1 MTSTWSDQVAAGPA
15 TLLEIREVS
24 MAYGDSA
31 EPVLQNV
38 ELTLNEGERC
48 MLLGPSGCG
57 KSTLLRA
64 VGGFHAPSS
73 GRILV
78 GGTEVAGPGPDR
90 AFVFQEFDQL
100 LPWKRVLANVA
111 YPLTIN
117 GLRKAE
123 ALERARRYLSMM
135 GLDAATEKYPH
146 QLSGGMKQRVAI
158 ARAMALEPK
167 VLLMDE
173 PFGALDAQTRARL
186 QEQFRDV
193 TSELGT
199 TVIFVTHS
207 IHEAAFL
214 GDTVIV
220 LGHRPARIIGRIP
233 VERGADG
240 RNERQQE
247 VEAQLNALLT
257 DAHATDPHDEGDD
270 Q

>member
-1 MTSTWSDQVAAGPA
+1 
-15 TLLEIREVS
+15 
-24 MAYGDSA
+24 MAYGESA
-31 EPVLQNV
+31 EPVLRDV
-38 ELTLNEGERC
+38 DFSLTKGERC

-64 VGGFHAPSS
+64 VGGFHAPAAGHIS
-73 GRILV
+73 L
-78 GGTEVAGPGPDR
+78 GGVEVVRPGPDR

-117 GLRKAE
+117 GHRKAD
-123 ALERARRYLSMM
+123 ASERARSYLSMM
-135 GLDAATEKYPH
+135 GLDAATEKFPH

-173 PFGALDAQTRARL
+173 PFGALDAQTRSRL
-186 QEQFRDV
+186 QEQFREV
-193 TSELGT
+193 TSALGT

-220 LGHRPARIIGRIP
+220 LGGKPARVIGRVPI
-233 VERGADG
+233 ERVDG
-240 RNERQQE
+240 RNENQQQ
-247 VEAQLNALLT
+247 VEARLQELLT
-257 DAHATDPHDEGDD
+257 DAHEDGGSTP
-270 Q
+270 